1 MYLKVDEFQAY
12 ILELWKNEE
21 EINRV
26 LSSTQHGDEQQE
38 TPAIDDLVCDHRV
51 GRYVCAQPVVQRLS
65 A

>member
-26 LSSTQHGDEQQE
+26 LSSTHHGDEE
-38 TPAIDDLVCDHRV
+38 FFVDGFNFGLIWA
-51 GRYVCAQPVVQRLS
+51 RLCFAGDVKHS
-65 A
+65 YWLESK